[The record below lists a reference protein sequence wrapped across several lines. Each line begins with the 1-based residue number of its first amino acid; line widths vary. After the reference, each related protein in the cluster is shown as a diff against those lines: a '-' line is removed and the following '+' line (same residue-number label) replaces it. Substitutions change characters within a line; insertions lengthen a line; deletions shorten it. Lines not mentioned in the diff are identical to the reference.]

1 MHFRDNIISRE
12 YDYLRIIDLLGKE
25 VLYSKYAES
34 IASHLGT
41 EHTVNKVFEYD
52 YEIILKNLRTFD
64 GECARRLGIGDQDF
78 YYIQQAKTNM
88 ITFSAHEK
96 LRKHFFDVYGLI
108 SNNLALDMK
117 YFPKLLT
124 ELKIKL

>member
-1 MHFRDNIISRE
+1 EFIH
-12 YDYLRIIDLLGKE
+12 
-25 VLYSKYAES
+25 LYKGRLT
-34 IASHLGT
+34 HLGT